1 MIERSDLGLRA
12 SVFPHVVAALSGA
25 TRRRRLDGRESDCIT
40 YLHKEADGVH
50 REDRLETNGAM
61 TSCDLWVRV
70 HRYLPRYIDDRVT
83 R

>member
-40 YLHKEADGVH
+40 Y
-50 REDRLETNGAM
+50 
-61 TSCDLWVRV
+61 
-70 HRYLPRYIDDRVT
+70 
-83 R
+83 